1 MRFIGHSAKI
11 SVTPKVKI
19 LPWMPEVEEIYENS
33 WVLSEASV
41 LVVNSSTEVLKV
53 ETMNY

>member
-33 WVLSEASV
+33 WVLSEANM
-41 LVVNSSTEVLKV
+41 LVVNSTTEVLKI
-53 ETMNY
+53 EAMNY